1 MEENKILENEITEE
15 VIEEVV
21 EEVVETE
28 EAIEEVVEDATQETE
43 KAVEENVSKKGKAG
57 VIVAIV
63 VAFLIVVA
71 AAVTS
76 TMEFNKYNKLYVDTS
91 GQTLE
96 DVVAMSGMTLE
107 EFLQQFDLPE
117 DMPASTS
124 VTAAEY
130 FIPTGKIAE
139 LQGAN
144 FEMMKAMFGFGDDVT
159 AETPW
164 GEAEGKI
171 RVGIYVGEENL
182 ESFKAEYGL
191 GDDVTADTLWGEIR
205 NDVAKKINEKR
216 LEQEKEMEAAMESQ
230 DEAEVVMEE
239 VPVDEVPVDEAP
251 AEEAP
256 AEEAVEGEEAAI
268 EE

>member
-1 MEENKILENEITEE
+1 MEENKNLENEITEE

-21 EEVVETE
+21 EIE
-28 EAIEEVVEDATQETE
+28 EAIEEVTEDATQETE
-43 KAVEENVSKKGKAG
+43 EVIEENVSKKGKAG

-76 TMEFNKYNKLYVDTS
+76 TMEFNKYNRLYIDTT

-139 LQGAN
+139 LQGAD

-159 AETPW
+159 EETPW

-205 NDVAKKINEKR
+205 NDVAKKLNEKR

-239 VPVDEVPVDEAP
+239 VPVEEVPV
-251 AEEAP
+251 EEAP
-256 AEEAVEGEEAAI
+256 AEEAVEGEEEAI